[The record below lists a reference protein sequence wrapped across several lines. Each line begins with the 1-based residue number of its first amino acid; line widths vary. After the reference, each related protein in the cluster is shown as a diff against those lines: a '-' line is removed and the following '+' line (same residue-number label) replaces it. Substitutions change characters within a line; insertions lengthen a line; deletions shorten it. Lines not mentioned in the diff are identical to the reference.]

1 MGGTT
6 SRFSLYS
13 TCSLILKLLQR
24 LIYNRI
30 YKLVSDSN
38 LIYPLKPGFRQKC
51 SKMFLLT
58 LPKILEKKQ
67 D

>member
-1 MGGTT
+1 M
-6 SRFSLYS
+6 
-13 TCSLILKLLQR
+13 
-24 LIYNRI
+24 YNRI

-38 LIYPLKPGFRQKC
+38 LIYPLQPGFRQKC